1 MEQLRAASYSYLY
14 HFNPKTK
21 KPMATFIPQKLDV
34 KRIDYENQS
43 YIVELDGAEYPVHEF
58 AFQVGQRQPESLNCL
73 IEKDDMQQVVSVKQ
87 DVTSLLQTFYHVGQS
102 YLFRVANPRPVD
114 GDHYELEDERGLKFN
129 LYQSIPEG
137 VSYGQSVRCQ
147 VREISSGRLSLDFQN
162 VVDETATLERL
173 RLDLEGRAASIGE
186 ESSRLVDL
194 IFAQSGEAVF
204 DMEIDRWLVRCV
216 EGNFQDEAHAE
227 AALECIRSIDG
238 FCLYVLEDSPMLRSL
253 KPEELQTMQ
262 GRLGKVAALAST
274 MEQAISLTIRGEAE
288 AQVEQTLQKLQAS
301 GFLFDAERKLQLA
314 DYLLTINGSLFAPSI
329 TSVLDVLTKREN
341 ENLRTM
347 QPFPRAF
354 MRMLEHYISQSRE
367 LIDSVNTIED
377 SEDTQNRMA
386 NVIKALAIQQLLA
399 NGSTDVPFP
408 LVLNRSLLYRYLSF
422 LPGVNAQAMLEKAYR
437 CLITEECGQLEFG
450 WSALSS
456 DLLIAMKVNSQ
467 GAALDAAMPQ
477 RTFSTNQVCLQLGDE
492 VTLQPL
498 RSSGKLKSVLP
509 QPDFLQWH
517 HMDVRLDTPIHIQQM
532 QDKESLRPYEAMWKN
547 IERHLFVFTDT
558 AATVRARST
567 RTSRKRLPEE
577 GSVVTIR
584 VTHPLDMA
592 NTRFHCVV
600 VDRGQDGYEGEG
612 EIDARSVVN
621 YKWLPDIRI
630 FQSKEGWPLLL
641 DAEVMHVDEDTGY
654 MKFDLK
660 NPINRA
666 ILDDYNDD
674 SRDDSEKLL
683 NYTDDYLCV
692 VTNYS
697 EARGT
702 YAAVAANGLTFTFP
716 CPDGDPNLPNS
727 TYVMLH
733 LLNRA
738 RMGNGMHEAEFVS
751 VVTDRHFLTQDAVNE
766 LLLWYSCEEVWN
778 PSEEE
783 ERDEEQTMALPE
795 EAVAEEHMAPAS
807 SVAEFM
813 RIVDRLAV
821 VTSDYKQ
828 AYNYLGFL
836 RLVALALNDQQ
847 QADYYSKR
855 MKFIL
860 TLKYFETNGTLDEP
874 ELQEPEFMSE
884 DVVRHYQGLHMQ
896 YLQLRCVSYMRKP
909 QHNAEL
915 WNMVQ
920 QSSTSE
926 LSRLARLVLAYNL
939 LGEFRQQQG
948 QILVHKEI
956 NRLLGIKERESE
968 LRNFGEEDFHT
979 EFKTSLVFPPDNNM
993 RPDYKRQSENIL
1005 HVICGFLN
1013 AEGGKL
1019 YLGVNNEGMGSGL
1032 LNDALSKEF
1041 NNGKNFRDAFDRRVI
1056 DLVRLRIGT
1065 EEAMQTLGE
1074 WVDANGRDVYCLT
1087 IKPSARVARIDGRC
1101 WRRVGTESVELKGET
1116 MHRFMEQRATEMRS
1130 AAYAAPDSAEEA
1142 VLASAA
1148 GIFGND
1154 SDVAASQTPAFDEPH
1169 EPAPSSLPSI
1179 RGAVY
1184 PHYEGAYAKGYVNII
1199 DREHYMHTE
1208 DDHPYLG
1215 RARISIPVYE
1225 GMSDP
1230 HIVLVYTDG
1239 TALRV
1244 PVDHIFSQQ
1253 ERRLFSLYKT
1263 DADIAFAAI
1272 MDEDDLLLTV
1282 RRDRRGHQLSRCDS
1296 MDSIELESS
1305 LNSRGQSLV
1314 NEGIGEFVTCA
1325 LINEHQGEF
1334 RRIRNLART
1343 SLGSDLT
1350 AKSYTSMRSTLE
1362 QMGLAYELG
1371 L

>member
-1 MEQLRAASYSYLY
+1 MV
-14 HFNPKTK
+14 
-21 KPMATFIPQKLDV
+21 TFIPQKLDV
-34 KRIDYENQS
+34 KRIDYEKQS
-43 YIVELDGAEYPVHEF
+43 YIVELEGTEYPVQEF
-58 AFQVGQRQPESLNCL
+58 AFQVGQPQPESLNCL
-73 IEKDDMQQVVSVKQ
+73 VEKDDMQQVVSVKQ
-87 DVTSLLQTFYHVGQS
+87 DVTSLLQTFYRVGQS

-129 LYQSIPEG
+129 LYQSIPAG
-137 VSYGQSVRCQ
+137 VTYGQSVRCQ

-173 RLDLEGRAASIGE
+173 RLDLEGRATSIGQ

-194 IFAQSGEAVF
+194 IFAQDGASVF
-204 DMEIDRWLVRCV
+204 DMEVDRWLIGCV
-216 EGNFQDEAHAE
+216 EGDFMDEAHTE
-227 AALECIRSIDG
+227 AARQCIRSIDD

-262 GRLGKVAALAST
+262 HRLGKVAALAST
-274 MEQAISLTIRGEAE
+274 MEQAIDITLRGEAE
-288 AQVEQTLQKLQAS
+288 AQVGQTLQKLQAS

-314 DYLLTINGSLFAPSI
+314 DYLLTLNGPLFSSSI
-329 TSVLDVLTKREN
+329 ASVFEVLTRREN
-341 ENLRTM
+341 ASLRSM

-354 MRMLEHYISQSRE
+354 MRMLEHYIRQSRE

-377 SEDTQNRMA
+377 SEETQNRMA

-422 LPGVNAQAMLEKAYR
+422 LPGVKAQAMLERAYR
-437 CLITEECGQLEFG
+437 CLITEECEQLEFG
-450 WSALSS
+450 WDALSS
-456 DLLIAMKVNSQ
+456 DLLVAMNVNSQ
-467 GAALDAAMPQ
+467 GAGLNVEMPQ
-477 RTFSTNQVCLQLGDE
+477 RTFSTNQVSLQLGDN
-492 VTLQPL
+492 VILQPS

-532 QDKESLRPYEAMWKN
+532 QDKESLRPYETMWKN
-547 IERHLFVFTDT
+547 IERHLFVFND
-558 AATVRARST
+558 AAAAVPNRSLQN
-567 RTSRKRLPEE
+567 SRKRLPEE
-577 GSVVTIR
+577 GSIVTIR
-584 VTHPLDMA
+584 VTHPLDVS
-592 NTRFHCVV
+592 NSRFHCVV
-600 VDRGQDGYEGEG
+600 VDRGHEGYEGEG

-621 YKWLPDIRI
+621 YKWLPDISI

-641 DAEVMHVDEDTGY
+641 DAEVTHVDEDTGY
-654 MKFDLK
+654 MEFDLK

-702 YAAVAANGLTFTFP
+702 YAAVAANGLTFTFQ

-778 PSEEE
+778 PSDETT
-783 ERDEEQTMALPE
+783 DEEPQTMQLPAE
-795 EAVAEEHMAPAS
+795 EEHMVPAS

-874 ELQEPEFMSE
+874 ELQDSEFMSE

-926 LSRLARLVLAYNL
+926 LGRLARLVLAYNL

-993 RPDYKRQSENIL
+993 RMDYKRQSENIL
-1005 HVICGFLN
+1005 HVVCGFLN

-1019 YLGVNNEGMGSGL
+1019 YLGVNNEGMGTGL

-1041 NNGKNFRDAFDRRVI
+1041 NNGKNFRDAFDRRII
-1056 DLVRLRIGT
+1056 DLIRLRIGT

-1074 WVDANGRDVYCLT
+1074 WVDANGRDVYCLN

-1101 WRRVGTESVELKGET
+1101 WRRMGTESVELKGET

-1130 AAYAAPDSAEEA
+1130 AAYMLS
-1142 VLASAA
+1142 
-1148 GIFGND
+1148 D
-1154 SDVAASQTPAFDEPH
+1154 SDDESVGTPATAISGIDSDNAVSQIPAVDEPH
-1169 EPAPSSLPSI
+1169 EPARSSLQPI

-1199 DREHYMHTE
+1199 DSEHYMHTE

-1253 ERRLFSLYKT
+1253 ERRMFSLYKT

-1350 AKSYTSMRSTLE
+1350 AKSYASMRSTLE

>member
-1 MEQLRAASYSYLY
+1 
-14 HFNPKTK
+14 
-21 KPMATFIPQKLDV
+21 MATFIPQKLDV
-34 KRIDYENQS
+34 KRIDYEKQS
-43 YIVELDGAEYPVHEF
+43 YIVELEGTEYPVPEF
-58 AFQVGQRQPESLNCL
+58 AFQVGQAQPESLNCL
-73 IEKDDMQQVVSVKQ
+73 IEKDDMQHVVSVKQ
-87 DVTSLLQTFYHVGQS
+87 DITSLLQTFYHVGQS

-129 LYQSIPEG
+129 LYQSIPTG
-137 VSYGQSVRCQ
+137 VSYGQNVRCQ

-173 RLDLEGRAASIGE
+173 RLDLEGRAASIGQ

-194 IFAQSGEAVF
+194 IFAQDGESVF
-204 DMEIDRWLVRCV
+204 DMEIDRWLIGCV
-216 EGNFQDEAHAE
+216 EGDFNDEAHAE
-227 AALECIRSIDG
+227 AACQCIRNIDT

-262 GRLGKVAALAST
+262 NRLGKVAALAST
-274 MEQAISLTIRGEAE
+274 MEQAIGITLRGEAE

-314 DYLLTINGSLFAPSI
+314 DYLLTLNGPLFSSSI
-329 TSVLDVLTKREN
+329 ASVFEVLTNRDN
-341 ENLRTM
+341 DNLRS
-347 QPFPRAF
+347 QPPFPRAF
-354 MRMLEHYISQSRE
+354 MRMLEHYIRQSRE

-377 SEDTQNRMA
+377 SEETQNRMA

-422 LPGVNAQAMLEKAYR
+422 LPGVHAQAMLEKAYR
-437 CLITEECGQLEFG
+437 CLITEECEQLEFG
-450 WSALSS
+450 WDALSS
-456 DLLIAMKVNSQ
+456 ALLVAMKVNSQ
-467 GAALDAAMPQ
+467 GAGLSGQMPQ
-477 RTFSTNQVCLQLGDE
+477 RTFSTNQVRLQLGDNVVLE
-492 VTLQPL
+492 PS

-532 QDKESLRPYEAMWKN
+532 QDKESLRPFETMWKN

-558 AATVRARST
+558 VATVRHLNRQ
-567 RTSRKRLPEE
+567 TSRKRLPEE
-577 GSVVTIR
+577 GSIVTVR
-584 VTHPLDMA
+584 VTHPLDVA
-592 NTRFHCVV
+592 NSSFHCVV
-600 VDRGQDGYEGEG
+600 VDRGHDGYEGEG
-612 EIDARSVVN
+612 VIDAHSVVN
-621 YKWLPDIRI
+621 YKWLPDIHI

-641 DAEVMHVDEDTGY
+641 DVEVTHVDEDTGY

-660 NPINRA
+660 EPINRA

-697 EARGT
+697 EARNT
-702 YAAVAANGLTFTFP
+702 YAAVAANGLTFTFQHP
-716 CPDGDPNLPNS
+716 EGEPRLSNS

-778 PSEEE
+778 PSEEDVQDE
-783 ERDEEQTMALPE
+783 ER
-795 EAVAEEHMAPAS
+795 AVEIPAEEEHLAAAS

-909 QHNAEL
+909 QYNAEL

-926 LSRLARLVLAYNL
+926 LGRLARLVLAYNL

-968 LRNFGEEDFHT
+968 LRCFGEEDFHT

-993 RPDYKRQSENIL
+993 RLDYKRQSENIL
-1005 HVICGFLN
+1005 HVVCGFLN
-1013 AEGGKL
+1013 AEGGRL
-1019 YLGVNNEGMGSGL
+1019 YLGVNNEGMGTGL

-1041 NNGKNFRDAFDRRVI
+1041 NDGKNFRDAFDRRI
-1056 DLVRLRIGT
+1056 TDLIRLRIGT
-1065 EEAMQTLGE
+1065 EEAIGTRGE
-1074 WVDANGRDVYCLT
+1074 WVDANGRDVYCLN
-1087 IKPSARVARIDGRC
+1087 IKPSSRVARIDGRC

-1116 MHRFMEQRATEMRS
+1116 MHRFMEQRATEVRS
-1130 AAYAAPDSAEEA
+1130 AAYVASDASVEA
-1142 VLASAA
+1142 IDTTLASSPAS
-1148 GIFGND
+1148 D
-1154 SDVAASQTPAFDEPH
+1154 SEFTVSQPADSGESH
-1169 EPAPSSLPSI
+1169 EPVPAQSSLQPI

-1208 DDHPYLG
+1208 DDHLYLG

-1225 GMSDP
+1225 GMTDP

-1253 ERRLFSLYKT
+1253 ERRQFSLYKS

-1305 LNSRGQSLV
+1305 LNSKGQSLV

>member
-1 MEQLRAASYSYLY
+1 
-14 HFNPKTK
+14 
-21 KPMATFIPQKLDV
+21 MATFIPQKLDV

-43 YIVELDGAEYPVHEF
+43 YIVILEDREYPVPEF
-58 AFQVGQRQPESLNCL
+58 EFQMGQPQPESLNCL
-73 IEKDDMQQVVSVKQ
+73 IEKDDAQQVVCVKQ

-102 YLFRVANPRPVD
+102 YLFRVVNPRPVD

-129 LYQSIPEG
+129 LYQSIPTE
-137 VSYGQSVRCQ
+137 VQYGQNVRCQ

-162 VVDETATLERL
+162 VVDKTASLERL
-173 RLDLEGRAASIGE
+173 RLELEGKAASIGS

-194 IFAQSGEAVF
+194 LFMQKSESVF
-204 DMEIDRWLVRCV
+204 DREIDRWLVRCV
-216 EGNFQDEAHAE
+216 EGDFTDETHAE
-227 AALECIRSIDG
+227 AARQCIRRVDEL
-238 FCLYVLEDSPMLRSL
+238 CLYVLEDSPMLRSL

-262 GRLGKVAALAST
+262 QRLGKVAALAST
-274 MEQAISLTIRGEAE
+274 MERAISITLAGEAQN
-288 AQVEQTLQKLQAS
+288 QVEQTLQKLQAS
-301 GFLFDAERKLQLA
+301 GFLFDAERRLQLT
-314 DYLLTINGSLFAPSI
+314 DYLLTIDGNLFATSI
-329 TSVLDVLTKREN
+329 ASVFDVLTKREN
-341 ENLRTM
+341 DNLRV
-347 QPFPRAF
+347 QSPFPCAF
-354 MRMLEHYISQSRE
+354 MRMLEHYICLSRE

-377 SEDTQNRMA
+377 SEETQNRMA

-399 NGSTDVPFP
+399 NGHADVPFP

-422 LPGVNAQAMLEKAYR
+422 LPGVHVQTMLEKAYH
-437 CLITEECGQLEFG
+437 CLITEECGQLEFS
-450 WSALSS
+450 WDALSS

-467 GAALDAAMPQ
+467 GPIQAAPMAPC
-477 RTFSTNQVCLQLGDE
+477 TFSTNQVSLQLGE
-492 VTLQPL
+492 NVVLQPS

-517 HMDVRLDTPIHIQQM
+517 HMDVQLDSPIHIQQM
-532 QDKESLRPYEAMWKN
+532 QDKESLRPYETMWKN
-547 IERHLFVFTDT
+547 IERHLFILTDT
-558 AATVRARST
+558 AAIVRARNLLT
-567 RTSRKRLPEE
+567 TSRKRLPEE
-577 GSVVTIR
+577 GSIVTIR
-584 VTHPLDMA
+584 VTHPLDLA
-592 NTRFHCVV
+592 STRFHCVV
-600 VDRGQDGYEGEG
+600 VDRNQEGYEGEG
-612 EIDARSVVN
+612 EIDARSIVN
-621 YKWLPDIRI
+621 YKWLPDIRV

-641 DAEVMHVDEDTGY
+641 DVEVTHVDEDTGY

-660 NPINRA
+660 APINTA

-697 EARGT
+697 EQRDS
-702 YAAVAANGLTFTFP
+702 YATVASNGLAFTFQRP
-716 CPDGDPNLPNS
+716 EGEPVLANS
-727 TYVMLH
+727 TYVKLH
-733 LLNRA
+733 LLNRT

-751 VVTDRHFLTQDAVNE
+751 VVTDRHFLTQNAINE

-778 PSEEE
+778 PSEEDAHE
-783 ERDEEQTMALPE
+783 EVPPMMSTAS
-795 EAVAEEHMAPAS
+795 EEHMLAAS

-874 ELQEPEFMSE
+874 ELQEQEFMSE

-915 WNMVQ
+915 WNLVQ

-926 LSRLARLVLAYNL
+926 LGRLASLVLAYNL

-968 LRNFGEEDFHT
+968 LRNFGDEDFHT

-993 RPDYKRQSENIL
+993 RLDYKRQSENIL
-1005 HVICGFLN
+1005 HVVCGFLN
-1013 AEGGKL
+1013 AEGGNL
-1019 YLGVNNEGMGSGL
+1019 YLGVNNEGMGTGL
-1032 LNDALSKEF
+1032 LNDAVSKEF
-1041 NNGKNFRDAFDRRVI
+1041 NTGKNFRDEFDRRVT
-1056 DLVRLRIGT
+1056 DLIRLRIGT
-1065 EEAMQTLGE
+1065 EEVMRTRGE
-1074 WVDANGRDVYCLT
+1074 WVEANGRDVYCLH
-1087 IKPSARVARIDGRC
+1087 INPFSRVARIEGRC

-1116 MHRFMEQRATEMRS
+1116 LHRFMEQRAAEMRTASYTS
-1130 AAYAAPDSAEEA
+1130 ADIPTEA
-1142 VLASAA
+1142 TTTPTAVNAST
-1148 GIFGND
+1148 D
-1154 SDVAASQTPAFDEPH
+1154 MDTAASLQPVFDEPR
-1169 EPAPSSLPSI
+1169 EQALSSLPPI

-1184 PHYEGAYAKGYVNII
+1184 PRYEGAYARGYVNII
-1199 DREHYMHTE
+1199 DHEHYMHTE
-1208 DDHPYLG
+1208 DVHPYMG

-1225 GMSDP
+1225 GMADP

-1244 PVDHIFSQQ
+1244 PVDHIFNQQ
-1253 ERRLFSLYKT
+1253 EHRSFSLYKT

-1272 MDEDDLLLTV
+1272 MDENDLLLTV
-1282 RRDRRGHQLSRCDS
+1282 RRDRKNHLLSRCDT
-1296 MDSIELESS
+1296 MDSIELASS
-1305 LNSRGQSLV
+1305 LNSRGQSLI
-1314 NEGIGEFVTCA
+1314 NEGIGEFVSCA

-1350 AKSYTSMRSTLE
+1350 AKSYANMRSVLE